1 MFPVLRHRNFRLFIA
16 GQVVSLTGTWMQSV
30 AQSWLV
36 YRLTHSELLLGTA
49 WFCAQIPVF
58 ALGPLAGLVCDRQS
72 RHKLVIAT
80 QVASMLQAFVLAGL
94 TISGKVE
101 VWHILTMAV
110 VLGCINAFDMP
121 ARQSLIVQ
129 LANRDDL
136 LPAISLNSAIFNA
149 ARIIGPGIAGL
160 LVAWIGEGPC
170 FLVNGF
176 SFLAVIGCLLAMRLP
191 PFRPEVM
198 DSPFEHLMDGFR
210 YTWQHI
216 EVRRILMVM
225 AATTISGAPALVL
238 MPFFADSIFHTGS
251 RGLGVLMGGMGI
263 GAVIGTLVLARRKP
277 TEGLLRV
284 IISGALTLGATL
296 MAFAWSP
303 SFWLSLALMPL
314 IGYSVMRQMAA
325 ANTTIQTSIPDH
337 YRGRVMAMYS
347 MAVVGM
353 GPFGS
358 LASGAI
364 AHAVGA
370 RWTVFA
376 GGVLCVSAAS
386 VFAWSVRKI
395 KLCATPEV
403 PS

>member
-1 MFPVLRHRNFRLFIA
+1 MFPALRHRNFRLFIA
-16 GQVVSLTGTWMQSV
+16 GQVVSLTGTWMQTV

-36 YRLTHSELLLGTA
+36 YRLTHSELLLGMA
-49 WFCAQIPVF
+49 WFCTQVPVF
-58 ALGPLAGLVCDRQS
+58 ALSPLAGLVCDRRS
-72 RHKLVIAT
+72 RHRIVIAT
-80 QVASMLQAFVLAGL
+80 QIASMLQALILAAL

-101 VWHILTMAV
+101 VWHILSLAV
-110 VLGCINAFDMP
+110 LLGCINAFDMP

-129 LANRDDL
+129 LANREDL
-136 LPAISLNSAIFNA
+136 LSAISLNSAIFNT
-149 ARIIGPGIAGL
+149 ARVVGPGIAGL
-160 LVAWIGEGPC
+160 LVAWLGEGPC
-170 FLVNGF
+170 FLVNGV
-176 SFLAVIGCLLAMRLP
+176 SFLAVIFCLLAMRLP
-191 PFRPEVM
+191 PFQRETM

-210 YTWQHI
+210 YTWRHR
-216 EVRRILMVM
+216 EVRRILMIM

-251 RGLGVLMGGMGI
+251 RGLGFLLGAMGV
-263 GAVIGTLVLARRKP
+263 GAVVGTLVLAKRSHP
-277 TEGLLRV
+277 EGLMRV
-284 IISGALTLGATL
+284 IISGALTLGAGL
-296 MAFAWSP
+296 IAFSWSP
-303 SFWLSLALMPL
+303 SFWLSLAIMPF

-325 ANTTIQTSIPDH
+325 ANTTIQTSIPDQ

-364 AHAVGA
+364 AHAAGA

-376 GGVLCVSAAS
+376 GGVLCVTAAS
-386 VFAWSVRKI
+386 IFAWNVRRI
-395 KLCATPEV
+395 EICATPEV